1 VQKGNK
7 EIICR
12 VSCIEKGYSKKLALS
27 VARTKKQNITQFSPK
42 IAQNVAS
49 NNQQSFYLEIRPKSS
64 HSDLIIISTFNKMQL
79 IC

>member
-27 VARTKKQNITQFSPK
+27 VARTKKQNITQFSLN

-49 NNQQSFYLEIRPKSS
+49 DVKTKYYPRNVDQK
-64 HSDLIIISTFNKMQL
+64 
-79 IC
+79 